1 MAPRPSR
8 WASLAARKP
17 AVALGGLGALG
28 LLAATVGIPGG
39 GSTETAPATE
49 VAAFTAF
56 PAEGSP
62 EEPVAPVGL
71 AVTAVSPT
79 AVSIRWRPSA
89 ETLPAGWVVDQ
100 RISGGTT
107 WTSTEVDGAATAV
120 TLDGLAEGTD
130 YDLRVVAVEE
140 DRRSAPALVTA
151 RTTVTDPIPIAERT
165 STQGAAGTSSAAGEG
180 TAGEGTAGGGAGGT
194 GTGSPVAPG
203 QSDGDPATTPTAPG
217 APTALVAVPGDGTV
231 VLTWTALST
240 TGTAPVDE
248 WVLEVT
254 DGSGWQPAVD
264 ADGSATDTT
273 ARITGLINGTGYG
286 FRVAGRNAAG
296 TGTFTDPASATPAP
310 ARLLA
315 TAGGTATDDAHAI
328 AALPDGSTVV
338 TGSFGG
344 TASFGA
350 TTVTSA
356 GGADVYVAR
365 LSPIGTWTWVTTV
378 GTPGTDVGRAVTALS
393 DGSAVVT
400 GQLAGAATFGGTT
413 VAAFGGADVFVARIS
428 ATGEWQWA
436 TSAGGAGADDGR
448 GITGLPDG
456 SAVVVGSAA
465 TNASFGAT
473 TLVGSGGA
481 DLFAARVDSNG
492 TWTWA
497 RGGGGTGGDHAA
509 AVAAHPDGSVVL
521 TGWFGGTASFGGT
534 TLSATGGD
542 DLVVAKL
549 SATGDW
555 AWAARAGG
563 SGPDVG
569 RAVTVRPDGT
579 VVVAGTLGGTAV
591 VAGAVLTPVGGAD
604 LLVAALSPDG
614 VWAWALTGGSGADD
628 HVRAI
633 VARPDGSTFV
643 SGQLGAAATIG
654 TSAVASAG
662 GTDLL
667 VGAVTV
673 DGAWAWAV
681 SAGGT
686 DTDLARGIA
695 LLPDGSPAVAGEVV
709 GPAIIGTLTY
719 AGLGASDALVLKPTP
734 AGLLP

>member
-1 MAPRPSR
+1 MAPRPPS

-17 AVALGGLGALG
+17 AVAVGGLGALG
-28 LLAATVGIPGG
+28 LLAATIGIPGG
-39 GSTETAPATE
+39 GSTETSPATE

-62 EEPVAPVGL
+62 EEPVTPLGL
-71 AVTAVSPT
+71 TVTAVSPT
-79 AVSIRWRPSA
+79 AVSLRWRPSTQ
-89 ETLPAGWVVDQ
+89 TLPARWVVDH

-107 WTSTEVDGAATAV
+107 WASTEVDAAATAV
-120 TLDGLAEGTD
+120 TLEGLAEGTD

-140 DRRSAPALVTA
+140 DRRSTPALATA
-151 RTTVTDPIPIAERT
+151 RTTVTDPIPVAART
-165 STQGAAGTSSAAGEG
+165 STQDAGSSAA
-180 TAGEGTAGGGAGGT
+180 AGEGTAGGGTAGGAPDGA

-203 QSDGDPATTPTAPG
+203 QSGEDPVTTPLVPG
-217 APTALVAVPGDGTV
+217 APTGLVAVPGDGTV
-231 VLTWTALST
+231 VLTWTAPST
-240 TGTAPVDE
+240 AGTAPVDD
-248 WVLEVT
+248 WVLELT

-273 ARITGLINGTGYG
+273 ARVTGLSNGTGYA
-286 FRVAGRNAAG
+286 FRVAGRNDAG

-310 ARLLA
+310 TRLFA

-350 TTVTSA
+350 TTVTST

-378 GTPGTDVGRAVTALS
+378 GTPGTDVGRAVTALP

-428 ATGEWQWA
+428 ATGDWQWA

-448 GITGLPDG
+448 GVTALPDG

-465 TNASFGAT
+465 VNASFGTT
-473 TLVGSGGA
+473 TLVGAGGA
-481 DLFAARVDSNG
+481 DLFAARVDPNG

-534 TLSATGGD
+534 TLSATGDD
-542 DLVVAKL
+542 DLVAAKI

-563 SGPDVG
+563 SGPDAG

-579 VVVAGTLGGTAV
+579 AVVAGTLGGTAV
-591 VAGAVLTPVGGAD
+591 VAGSVLTPVGGAD

-614 VWAWALTGGSGADD
+614 VWAWALTGGSAADD

-633 VARPDGSTFV
+633 VARPDGSTFL
-643 SGQLGAAATIG
+643 SGQVGAAATIG

-662 GTDLL
+662 DIDLL

-673 DGAWAWAV
+673 DGAWGWAV
-681 SAGGT
+681 SAGGA

-695 LLPDGSPAVAGEVV
+695 LLPDGSPTVAGEVV
-709 GPAIIGTLTY
+709 GPAIVGTLTY